1 MKRKGGN
8 LILKSIYNY
17 TSNTELW
24 RVKYLFLL
32 SVTIIGFLAGAQPPL
47 IHSHNDYQ
55 QPEPLTNAL
64 RYKVFSIEADVYLRD
79 STLLV
84 AHTKNEL
91 ATAPTLDA
99 LYLQPIIRLYSLH
112 HGRISSDNQY
122 APVLMIDIKE
132 RGEAV
137 LAQLIKQLSRYR
149 SVFDRSLNPKAV
161 QIVISGDRGPQP
173 LWTTYPLYIFFDGR
187 PYENYDSATL
197 KRIGFISDSYANY
210 AWPADSTA
218 INLQRV
224 VNKVHSHGKLLRL
237 WGISDNPASWKQL
250 RKQGIDIINTDKVAE
265 CRKYFF

>member
-1 MKRKGGN
+1 
-8 LILKSIYNY
+8 
-17 TSNTELW
+17 
-24 RVKYLFLL
+24 
-32 SVTIIGFLAGAQPPL
+32 
-47 IHSHNDYQ
+47 
-55 QPEPLTNAL
+55 LTNAL

-161 QIVISGDRGPQP
+161 QIVISGDRGAQP
-173 LWTTYPLYIFFDGR
+173 LWTTYPSYIFFDGR

-197 KRIGFISDSYANY
+197 KRIGFISDSYANH

-218 INLQRV
+218 INLQRLI
-224 VNKVHSHGKLLRL
+224 NKVHSQDKLLRL